1 MREALKL
8 KPLCTSYLFS
18 AALLGAVLVRVAL
31 LPTEAV
37 AREGD
42 PAQVTICH
50 RPGTPA
56 EQTQTIPI
64 SALKGHLGHGDTE
77 GPCDGDGD
85 TCPCAA
91 SGSAV
96 QLNKLFLKLKFD
108 LLIRTSCFDGVNSSE
123 VFRGD
128 LGDGRPRLLT
138 FTGTF
143 VQSMPIWYCEYTLLD
158 EQGVHLYDSMLL
170 SITPDEFEACRAD
183 IRRLIEDLD
192 ACK

>member
-50 RPGTPA
+50 QPGTPA

-64 SALKGHLGHGDTE
+64 SALEGHLGHGDTE
-77 GPCDGDGD
+77 GPCGA

-91 SGSAV
+91 ASRSAV
-96 QLNKLFLKLKFD
+96 ELNESFLSLKVD
-108 LLIRTSCFDGVNSSE
+108 LAIRTTCFDEVSGAE
-123 VFRGD
+123 VFRAD
-128 LGDGRPRLLT
+128 LADGRPRLTT
-138 FTGTF
+138 FTAF
-143 VQSMPIWYCEYTLLD
+143 VPSMPQDSQHYCSYTLLN
-158 EQGVHLYDSMLL
+158 EQAKPMGYAASSRSNSKRM
-170 SITPDEFEACRAD
+170 RGWQ
-183 IRRLIEDLD
+183 LIEGLD
-192 ACK
+192 CLSTR

>member
-18 AALLGAVLVRVAL
+18 AALLGAVLVRVAF

-50 RPGTPA
+50 QPGTPA

-64 SALKGHLGHGDTE
+64 SALEGHLGHGDTE
-77 GPCDGDGD
+77 GACDGDGA

-91 SGSAV
+91 GGSAV
-96 QLNKLFLKLKFD
+96 ELNKLFLHLKVD
-108 LLIRTSCFDGVNSSE
+108 LAIRTSCSDGVNGAE

-128 LGDGRPRLLT
+128 LEDGRPRLVT
-138 FTGTF
+138 FTTF
-143 VQSMPIWYCEYTLLD
+143 VQSTPPYYCSYTLLD
-158 EQGVHLYDSMLL
+158 EKGVPLYDSMLL

-192 ACK
+192 CL